1 MPGDRSGIP
10 HKSRHLN
17 IKGLLTDL
25 DGTLFVGDDPVPGAR
40 EAIQTIKHADIHVRY
55 VTNTTRRPRRLV
67 AAHLRSLGFDLEDR
81 EIFTP
86 ARAAAGLIAG
96 KSCFALVDDSLRED
110 FEGISLTVQHP
121 EYVLIGDLGDAFTYE
136 RLDAAFRHLM
146 EGAELVA
153 LQKNRYWQTPE
164 GLSLDAGAF
173 VAALEYASGKT
184 ATVVGKPERD
194 FFGLALREMGLEAGG
209 AAMIGDDPE
218 SDVAGARRAGLAGI
232 QVRTGKWRPGAGDSG
247 ADLVLESFAVLPR
260 ALGL

>member
-1 MPGDRSGIP
+1 MPGDESGL
-10 HKSRHLN
+10 SRTSRTLN

-40 EAIQTIKHADIHVRY
+40 EAIQTIESADIQIRY
-55 VTNTTRRPRRLV
+55 VTNTTRRPRRIV
-67 AAHLRSLGFDLEDR
+67 AEHLRRLGFDLEDR

-110 FEGISLTVQHP
+110 LEGISLTCQHP
-121 EYVLIGDLGDAFTYE
+121 EYVLIGDLGDGFTYE

-146 EGAELVA
+146 DGAGLVA
-153 LQKNRYWQTPE
+153 LQKNRYWQTSE
-164 GLSLDAGAF
+164 GLSLDVGPL

-184 ATVVGKPERD
+184 ATVVGKPERG
-194 FFGLALREMGLEAGG
+194 FFELALREMKLHASE
-209 AAMIGDDPE
+209 AAMMGDDFE

-232 QVRTGKWRPGAGDSG
+232 QVRTGKWRPGAGDDG
-247 ADLVLESFAVLPR
+247 ADLVLDSFADLPR
-260 ALGL
+260 VLGL